1 MIFVS
6 IIFKA
11 TKYEEEY
18 HILNQ
23 LLLFQTKIVFFFN
36 YKFYK
41 NNHINSFN
49 INN

>member
-6 IIFKA
+6 IIFKE
-11 TKYEEEY
+11 TKYDVEY

-23 LLLFQTKIVFFFN
+23 LLLFQIKVVFL

-41 NNHINSFN
+41 NNKINSFN

>member
-1 MIFVS
+1 MIFVL
-6 IIFKA
+6 IIFKE
-11 TKYEEEY
+11 TKYDVEY

-23 LLLFQTKIVFFFN
+23 LLLFQIKVVFL

-41 NNHINSFN
+41 NNKINSFN

>member
-1 MIFVS
+1 MIVS

-11 TKYEEEY
+11 TKYEVEY

-23 LLLFQTKIVFFFN
+23 LLLFQIKLFFL

-41 NNHINSFN
+41 NNQINSVN